1 MTFIDPFSGKGRK
14 PAALFIGRWQ
24 APNAL
29 HDGHIW
35 CFEQKLSEGI
45 PVVIAIRDVE
55 QDEKN
60 PYTAHQVEQLIHKHP
75 KIAPLIESGQ
85 VRTLIIPDIEGVYYG
100 RDVGYKVEQLIPPA
114 DVAAIS
120 GTALR
125 NDKKTNI

>member
-1 MTFIDPFSGKGRK
+1 MK

-35 CFEQKLSEGI
+35 CFEQKLKEGI
-45 PVVIAIRDVE
+45 PVVIAIRDVL

-60 PYTAHQVEQLIHKHP
+60 PYTAHQVENLIHNHP
-75 KIAPLIESGQ
+75 KISHLIESGQ

-114 DVAAIS
+114 EVADIS
-120 GTALR
+120 GTKLR
-125 NDKKTNI
+125 DKKTNI